1 MKKLYENIENIHI
14 EGGIGQLSEVVRVMD
29 MALQNIADNTEQL
42 TCYLSKYRVSNKG
55 AQYEKVVK
63 TSLKLRDELFVT
75 SQELNDMQ
83 NQIVMYQN
91 KMYRYED
98 MSEMASTP
106 NPYLVTKKQVNVDTT
121 IMQFD
126 RTDMMELVATLRNYS
141 ERVYHHMKTIIEKK
155 NSIAS
160 IWRDPQYDDFAEFI
174 DGIKQNVGEALKVY
188 EDYVIYLEEKIKE
201 LSR

>member
-14 EGGIGQLSEVVRVMD
+14 KGGIGQLSEVVKVMD
-29 MALQNIADNTEQL
+29 IALQNIADNTEQL
-42 TCYLSKYRVSNKG
+42 TGYLSKYSASNKG
-55 AQYEKVVK
+55 VQYDKVVK
-63 TSLKLRDELFVT
+63 TSLRLRDELFQM

-83 NQIVMYQN
+83 NQIVIYQN

-98 MSEMASTP
+98 MTETASTP

-121 IMQFD
+121 IMQFN

-160 IWRDPQYDDFAEFI
+160 VWKDPQYDDFAEFI
-174 DGIKQNVGEALKVY
+174 EEIKRNVVEALKVY
-188 EDYVIYLEEKIKE
+188 EDYVIYLEDKIKE
-201 LSR
+201 LS